1 MILLKDIYKVPKK
14 VSDKQKQEI
23 LVAFKNGTNIKE
35 ISISF
40 DFTVSTITRQLKN
53 ILGDKKFAEIR
64 NSKSAIINKQEAI
77 NDQSLLGK
85 SNEELLEKSKNNK
98 EVPTYNEEE
107 LFNNDFYEIA
117 PLNDEIDLE
126 KQKNIT
132 AKPIEKF
139 NLPDVVFMIVDK
151 NIELEPQLLKDYP
164 EWDFL
169 PYEDLNKTTLKIF
182 SDNKTAKKICSQNQ
196 KIIKINNPNVFII
209 ASKFLKRKG
218 ISMLI
223 YYDNLLN
230 L

>member
-14 VSDKQKQEI
+14 VSDKQKQKI

-77 NDQSLLGK
+77 NDQSLLGN

-126 KQKNIT
+126 KQKIFVNPPGYRKT
-132 AKPIEKF
+132 HF
-139 NLPDVVFMIVDK
+139 SVFSPGSSPPR
-151 NIELEPQLLKDYP
+151 L
-164 EWDFL
+164 F
-169 PYEDLNKTTLKIF
+169 
-182 SDNKTAKKICSQNQ
+182 
-196 KIIKINNPNVFII
+196 
-209 ASKFLKRKG
+209 
-218 ISMLI
+218 
-223 YYDNLLN
+223 
-230 L
+230 